1 MMRWAL
7 ATLWVVISPVAYCAN
22 SGSSGFGLHLPSL
35 SFFKD
40 SDDFEVQ
47 RVGIGLYPL
56 YSGIDRYSGLKF
68 EKVYYARN
76 AWSADASQLSF
87 VQHQLDANGLGHSI
101 SVGVH
106 SLASRDLVVLDT
118 NFSAKIGDGLRS
130 EVFLVRDRVETQ
142 QSLTDGVYFNFFGAS
157 LEQQITDRFVA
168 IGMLAQQRFSDDNV
182 RDHQRVRV
190 VYDLYPD
197 LGVNTQFRYRQ
208 YQNSGSS
215 SVNYFNPDRYAE
227 TLIALGARGRI
238 SEWSLSGLIG
248 FGRQRVSSDPSLAT
262 YLYEFDAKRRF
273 GANDWFRFRVSQARS
288 DGFGSPSYT
297 YQLVE
302 LGWLIGF
309 EGAHQ

>member
-1 MMRWAL
+1 
-7 ATLWVVISPVAYCAN
+7 
-22 SGSSGFGLHLPSL
+22 
-35 SFFKD
+35 
-40 SDDFEVQ
+40 
-47 RVGIGLYPL
+47 
-56 YSGIDRYSGLKF
+56 
-68 EKVYYARN
+68 
-76 AWSADASQLSF
+76 
-87 VQHQLDANGLGHSI
+87 
-101 SVGVH
+101 
-106 SLASRDLVVLDT
+106 
-118 NFSAKIGDGLRS
+118 
-130 EVFLVRDRVETQ
+130 
-142 QSLTDGVYFNFFGAS
+142 
-157 LEQQITDRFVA
+157 
-168 IGMLAQQRFSDDNV
+168 MLAQQRFSDDNV

-262 YLYEFDAKRRF
+262 YLYEFEAKRRF
-273 GANDWFRFRVSQARS
+273 GTNDWFRFRVSQARS